1 MRNLFA
7 IAAAVALLAL
17 AAPARAADVVFDD
30 PTGDDNG
37 PGGYTYPTDAVYTR
51 GSFDLV
57 KFELTTKGKK
67 ANLAVTVNA
76 NLEDP
81 WGMDVGFATQMVFI
95 FIDTD
100 GKEGSGHT
108 AAPPGLNVQFAPDSA
123 WEKCI
128 ILSPQPYARVKQ
140 EVEAKAGDLAADIVI
155 PTRVRGSGRTISAS
169 VDLADL
175 GEGDPATWGYQVL
188 MQSNEGFPADNDLL
202 TRRVN
207 EFEGQH
213 RFGGG
218 SDYMCDPHVMD
229 VLGDQA
235 AMLAYECG
243 PDGSA
248 KKMATLSMVHLGK
261 S

>member
-1 MRNLFA
+1 MRSMLA
-7 IAAAVALLAL
+7 IGAAVLLAL
-17 AAPARAADVVFDD
+17 AAPAFAADVVFED
-30 PTGDDNG
+30 PTGDDSG

-57 KFELTTKGKK
+57 KFELSPKGKK
-67 ANLAVTVNA
+67 ANLGVTVNA

-100 GKEGSGHT
+100 GVEGSGHT
-108 AAPPGLNVQFAPDSA
+108 ATPPGLNLQFAPGSA

-128 ILSPQPYARVKQ
+128 ILSPQPFARVKQ
-140 EVEAKAGDLAADIVI
+140 EVDAKAGALAADIVI

-175 GEGDPATWGYQVL
+175 GESDPATWGYQVL
-188 MQSNEGFPADNDLL
+188 MQSNEGFPADDDLL

-218 SDYMCDPHVMD
+218 SDFMCDPHVMD
-229 VLGDQA
+229 VLGDH

-243 PDGSA
+243 DDGSA
-248 KKMATLSMVHLGK
+248 KKTATLSMVRPGGQG
-261 S
+261 

>member
-1 MRNLFA
+1 MRFLLA
-7 IAAAVALLAL
+7 IGAALVLAL
-17 AAPARAADVVFDD
+17 AAPASAADVVIED
-30 PTGDDNG
+30 PVGDDYG
-37 PGGYTYPTDAVYTR
+37 PGGYTYPTDSVYTR

-57 KFELTTKGKK
+57 KFELKPKGKK

-76 NLEDP
+76 NLDDP

-100 GKEGSGHT
+100 GVEGSGHT
-108 AAPPGLNVQFAPDSA
+108 AGLPGLNLQFAPGSA
-123 WEKCI
+123 WEKVV
-128 ILSPQPYARVKQ
+128 ILSPQPFARVKQ
-140 EVEAKAGDLAADIVI
+140 EVDAKAADLTSDVVI
-155 PTRVRGSGRTISAS
+155 PTRVRGAGRTISAS

-188 MQSNEGFPADNDLL
+188 MQSNEGFPADDDLL

-218 SDYMCDPHVMD
+218 SDFLCDPHVMD
-229 VLGDQA
+229 VLGDH

-243 PDGSA
+243 DDGSA
-248 KKMATLSMVHLGK
+248 VKTATLTMVRPNEE
-261 S
+261 

>member
-1 MRNLFA
+1 MRSLLA
-7 IAAAVALLAL
+7 ISAAFLLAL
-17 AAPARAADVVFDD
+17 AVPASAADVVIED

-37 PGGYTYPTDAVYTR
+37 PGGYSYPTDAVYTR

-57 KFELTTKGKK
+57 RFELAPKGKK

-81 WGMDVGFATQMVFI
+81 WGMDVGFATQMVFV

-100 GKEGSGHT
+100 GVEGSGHT
-108 AAPPGLNVQFAPDSA
+108 AALPGLNVQFAPGAA
-123 WEKCI
+123 WEKVV
-128 ILSPQPYARVKQ
+128 ILSPQPFARVKQ
-140 EVEAKAGDLAADIVI
+140 EVDAKAGGLAADVVV
-155 PTRVRGSGRTISAS
+155 PTRVRGTGRTISAS

-188 MQSNEGFPADNDLL
+188 MQSNEGFPADDDLL

-218 SDYMCDPHVMD
+218 SDFMCDPHVMD
-229 VLGDQA
+229 VLGDH
-235 AMLAYECG
+235 AMLAFECG
-243 PDGSA
+243 DDGSA
-248 KKMATLSMVHLGK
+248 KKMATLTMVRPGQ